1 MSGFFVKKNSIYVK
15 QKSCNITN
23 VFVTF
28 DHFNVFFLNKKKKN
42 LTELK
47 LLKGSVSVNSLNCK
61 AAL

>member
-28 DHFNVFFLNKKKKN
+28 DHFNVFFLNKKKK
-42 LTELK
+42 K
-47 LLKGSVSVNSLNCK
+47 ILLS
-61 AAL
+61 